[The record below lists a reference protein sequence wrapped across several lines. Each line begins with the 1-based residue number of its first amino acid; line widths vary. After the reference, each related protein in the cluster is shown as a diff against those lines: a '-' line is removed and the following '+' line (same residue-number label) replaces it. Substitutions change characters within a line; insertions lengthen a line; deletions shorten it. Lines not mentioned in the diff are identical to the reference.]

1 MKQIQGKS
9 TAQENLGMAEENK
22 DMQLDDEDSDDDDD
36 GSLCASLFD
45 ASDDEPY
52 QSKSAGQKRTH

>member
-1 MKQIQGKS
+1 
-9 TAQENLGMAEENK
+9 MAEENK

-52 QSKSAGQKRTH
+52 QSKSAG